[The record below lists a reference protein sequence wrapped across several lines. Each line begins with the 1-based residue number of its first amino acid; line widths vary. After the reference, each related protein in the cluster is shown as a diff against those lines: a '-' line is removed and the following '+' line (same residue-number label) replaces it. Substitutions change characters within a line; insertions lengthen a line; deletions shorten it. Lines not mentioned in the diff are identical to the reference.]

1 MREQKREIQ
10 GEITCKRQNQE
21 DKKKVVTHLY
31 GRQRE

>member
-10 GEITCKRQNQE
+10 GEIACKRKNQE
-21 DKKKVVTHLY
+21 DKKYVVTHRY